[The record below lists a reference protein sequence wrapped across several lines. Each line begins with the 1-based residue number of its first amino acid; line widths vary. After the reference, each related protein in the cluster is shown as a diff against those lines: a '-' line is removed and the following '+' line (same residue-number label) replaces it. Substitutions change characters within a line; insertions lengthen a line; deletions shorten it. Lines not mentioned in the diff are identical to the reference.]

1 MRGHFKK
8 IVLFSFVFVV
18 LSALALV
25 SQVEVYAL
33 DPSQPALCQSEEIL
47 WDKFVNAYPA
57 LDLRRTTGSIM
68 IYGLSGGPMTLT
80 TGLDTNTVGK
90 CAAVFM
96 NDAGKTDVTCVDIDP
111 AKCET
116 VNQVPSPTTTS
127 NGSLVYD
134 IEGYSRNNVSG
145 SLLGIAN
152 FVQGIVINEP
162 VPVNLA
168 LFWNDSVSRV
178 PFFGKALAAESR
190 YSGPFLDLILG
201 IWKVT
206 RNFAFGILSA
216 VMVVIGIMIMSRKK
230 LNPQVYVTA
239 QTALPRVVLAVILI
253 AFSYPIGAA
262 IASMGWTMGF
272 SFHDFISKIDW
283 GAGTA
288 GSGGTGLLAGGIGGI
303 IVLLIGHGIAV
314 AGVGAFVIPVLII
327 TAIICLIL
335 FIIAFLKILQIY
347 FKMIISIIGAPIV
360 FALSAIPGNETSMTN
375 WFKQMVAYGLS
386 IPAVWGMIGI
396 TIQFVTS
403 MILSMFTQGLQ
414 AAGYTLFGIAFA
426 PVMLIYGFYLATKMP
441 HYVDGWVM
449 GEQKKPGGKR

>member
-1 MRGHFKK
+1 MRRHFKK
-8 IVLFSFVFVV
+8 LVLFSFLFAFLSVLAVV
-18 LSALALV
+18 SH
-25 SQVEVYAL
+25 SEVYAL

-96 NDAGKTDVTCVDIDP
+96 NQSGKDDVQCVDIDP
-111 AKCET
+111 TQCET
-116 VNQVPSPTTTS
+116 VNQVPSPETSS
-127 NGSLVYD
+127 NGSLVYNL
-134 IEGYSRNNVSG
+134 EEYTRSSVSG
-145 SLLGIAN
+145 SLLGVAN
-152 FVQGIVINEP
+152 FIQGIVINEP

-178 PFFGKALAAESR
+178 PFFGKALAQESS

-262 IASMGWTMGF
+262 IASMGWSMGF

-283 GAGTA
+283 GTGTG
-288 GSGGTGLLAGGIGGI
+288 GSGGTSLLTGGIGTI
-303 IVLLIGHGIAV
+303 IILLIGHGV
-314 AGVGAFVIPVLII
+314 VTVGVSAFVIPALII
-327 TAIICLIL
+327 TAVICLIL
-335 FIIAFLKILQIY
+335 FIIAFLKILVIY

-375 WFKQMVAYGLS
+375 WFKQMIAYGLS
-386 IPAVWGMIGI
+386 IPAIWGVIGI
-396 TIQFVTS
+396 TIQFVVS
-403 MILSMFTQGLQ
+403 MLLSVFTQGLP
-414 AAGYTLFGIAFA
+414 ALGYTLFGVAFA
-426 PVMLIYGFYLATKMP
+426 PVMLIYGFYLAQKMP
-441 HYVDGWVM
+441 HYVDGWIM
-449 GEQKKPGGKR
+449 GEPKKGGKR